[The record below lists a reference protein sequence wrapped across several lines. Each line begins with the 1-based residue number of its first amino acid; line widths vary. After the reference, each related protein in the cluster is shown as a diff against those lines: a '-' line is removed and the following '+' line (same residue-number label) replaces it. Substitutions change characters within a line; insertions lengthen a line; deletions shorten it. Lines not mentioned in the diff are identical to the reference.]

1 MEINKVYAKMFLWLG
16 VGLLITFLTG
26 YIVSENQNM
35 LEFMFKGS
43 TWMICAIIEV
53 VLVIFLSARIMKMS
67 PTTAN
72 ICFILYSFVTG
83 LTFSSIF
90 VTYEISSIIYVFGI
104 TSFLFIVFA
113 LIGTFINVDLTKIG
127 TYLFMILLGIVIC
140 FIINIFIG
148 SEAFNIGLVIASVVI
163 FVIYIAYDI
172 NKVKYMLNSFPSED
186 NLAIFG
192 ALQLYL
198 DFINIF
204 IDLLRLFG
212 KSEN

>member
-1 MEINKVYAKMFLWLG
+1 MDLNNVYAKMFMWLG
-16 VGLLITFLTG
+16 IGLLVTFLTG
-26 YIVSENQNM
+26 YTVSINQNM
-35 LEFMFKGS
+35 LEFMFTGS
-43 TWMICAIIEV
+43 TWLICVIAEV

-90 VTYEISSIIYVFGI
+90 VVYEITSIIYIFGLAAG
-104 TSFLFIVFA
+104 LFIIFA
-113 LIGTFINVDLTKIG
+113 LIGHFIKMDLTKLG
-127 TYLFMILLGIVIC
+127 TFLIMILLGVIIC
-140 FIINIFIG
+140 FIVNMFIG
-148 SEAFNIGLVIASVVI
+148 NETFNIGLTIICFIVFLLYV
-163 FVIYIAYDI
+163 AYDI
-172 NKVKYMLNSFPSED
+172 NKVKYLLDRFPSSD
-186 NLAIFG
+186 NLAIYG

-212 KSEN
+212 KNKN